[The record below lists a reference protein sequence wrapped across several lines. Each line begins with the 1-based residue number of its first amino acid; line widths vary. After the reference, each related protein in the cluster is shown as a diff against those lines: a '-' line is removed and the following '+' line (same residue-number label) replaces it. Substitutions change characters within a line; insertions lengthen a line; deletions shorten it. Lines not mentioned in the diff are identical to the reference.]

1 MGLSVG
7 WFVLESEIKGTMV
20 TVLSVLLKPES
31 QWQTQGR
38 THETHINAN

>member
-1 MGLSVG
+1 MGLWVG
-7 WFVLESEIKGTMV
+7 WFVLESEIKAQCYSLV
-20 TVLSVLLKPES
+20 SFIKPES